1 MKAILT
7 IYGQTPCIFFSI
19 QLSKTCLLLFDN
31 LPDLLQEAT
40 GEIGAKCPPHSHYD
54 NAVNAQLFAII
65 NLELRRN
72 NERELPR
79 VIL

>member
-1 MKAILT
+1 MAKPLV
-7 IYGQTPCIFFSI
+7 IFFSI

-31 LPDLLQEAT
+31 LPDLLREV
-40 GEIGAKCPPHSHYD
+40 GEEMGAKCPPPPSPHSYYD